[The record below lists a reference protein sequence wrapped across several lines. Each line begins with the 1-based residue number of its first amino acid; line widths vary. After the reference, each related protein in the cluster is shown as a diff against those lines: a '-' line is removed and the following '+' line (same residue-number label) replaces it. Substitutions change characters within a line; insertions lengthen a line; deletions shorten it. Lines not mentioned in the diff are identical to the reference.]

1 MVDWMIQKNGLVT
14 GRQSSENH
22 QVELRKEKRILK
34 NECKRPLGQ
43 PEALLAYGFQKE
55 KRE

>member
-1 MVDWMIQKNGLVT
+1 MIQKNGLVT
-14 GRQSSENH
+14 GRQSGENH
-22 QVELRKEKRILK
+22 QVELQKEKRILK